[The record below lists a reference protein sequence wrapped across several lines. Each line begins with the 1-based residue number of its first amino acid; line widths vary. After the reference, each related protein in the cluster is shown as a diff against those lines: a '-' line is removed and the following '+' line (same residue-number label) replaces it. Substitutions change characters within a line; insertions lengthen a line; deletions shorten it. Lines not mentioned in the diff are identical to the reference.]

1 VTVRGNGA
9 TLNGVRITLPGN
21 TTSGTAEAGIAAYL
35 NLPNGIIS
43 SKTNLTVEIWAAPIS
58 ARFFQPLFD
67 FGRMNHAGDGAGA
80 SGEWTG
86 TTAAVP
92 PTSETSDGLVRH

>member
-92 PTSETSDGLVRH
+92 PTSETSDGLVRL